1 VESRS
6 QTGIAAI
13 LAGALIFAGQ
23 AGELVFGSPSDFVD
37 GVFVGLW
44 TAGTVALVLAL
55 WGLRRVIAG
64 TRTGRIG
71 MRLALTGVVFLGLFA
86 VQLVIEVIRTGDV
99 PNNFLLFGLGF
110 LLVLVGQLLFARD
123 LRPALG
129 RAWILPIVGVVGLLV
144 ALTLDVDPI
153 HDIGL
158 FVFEGAWVALGATL
172 LRSEPAPAGVVGS
185 VPATEPPLI
194 AGRRERL

>member
-1 VESRS
+1 MESRS

-23 AGELVFGSPSDFVD
+23 AGELVFGSPSDLVD

-64 TRTGRIG
+64 TRPGRIG

-86 VQLVIEVIRTGDV
+86 VQLVIDVIRTGDV
-99 PNNFLLFGLGF
+99 PNNFLLFGIGF
-110 LLVLVGQLLFARD
+110 VLVLVGQLLFARD

-129 RAWILPIVGVVGLLV
+129 RAWILPIVGVVGLVV
-144 ALTLDVDPI
+144 ALALDVDPI

-158 FVFEGAWVALGATL
+158 FVFEGAWVALGAAL

-185 VPATEPPLI
+185 VRAHEPPLI